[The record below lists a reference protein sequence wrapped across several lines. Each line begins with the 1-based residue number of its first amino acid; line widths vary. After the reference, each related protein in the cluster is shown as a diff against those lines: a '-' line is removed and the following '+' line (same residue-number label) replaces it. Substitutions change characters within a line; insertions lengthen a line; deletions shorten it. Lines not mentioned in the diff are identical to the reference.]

1 MTHPQTNIST
11 GNGTGTSAYLSL
23 SQVSKTYANGV
34 QALSDIALDIEAGAF
49 VVVIGP
55 SGCGK
60 STLLRVIAGLETA
73 TSGDIWLAGR
83 RVNQVDAGDRDLAM
97 VFQSYALYPHM
108 TVRANMVYGLKRR
121 NLSRDEIDRRIE
133 ATARILK
140 LGELLSRKP
149 AQLSGGQRQRV
160 AMGRAI
166 VRQPKAFLLDEPL
179 SNLDAHLRAHMRGEL
194 KNLHGRLATTFLYVT
209 HDQAEA
215 MTLGDRIVVMHKGR
229 IEQQGSPATLYKHPS
244 NLFVARFIGSPGMNI
259 VRVTHQGGGYLGF
272 RPEAASIHPA
282 NKTSGDAEGMRFV
295 GRVAAI
301 DYMGSDYFIAV
312 QLDET
317 VRGEEGD
324 SVVRIRTQHLGKVAI
339 QHGDKVVVAVAADD
353 LCWFDSHGN
362 AVAAK

>member
-1 MTHPQTNIST
+1 
-11 GNGTGTSAYLSL
+11 
-23 SQVSKTYANGV
+23 
-34 QALSDIALDIEAGAF
+34 
-49 VVVIGP
+49 
-55 SGCGK
+55 
-60 STLLRVIAGLETA
+60 
-73 TSGDIWLAGR
+73 
-83 RVNQVDAGDRDLAM
+83 
-97 VFQSYALYPHM
+97 
-108 TVRANMVYGLKRR
+108 
-121 NLSRDEIDRRIE
+121 
-133 ATARILK
+133 
-140 LGELLSRKP
+140 
-149 AQLSGGQRQRV
+149 
-160 AMGRAI
+160 
-166 VRQPKAFLLDEPL
+166 
-179 SNLDAHLRAHMRGEL
+179 
-194 KNLHGRLATTFLYVT
+194 
-209 HDQAEA
+209 
-215 MTLGDRIVVMHKGR
+215 
-229 IEQQGSPATLYKHPS
+229 
-244 NLFVARFIGSPGMNI
+244 MNI